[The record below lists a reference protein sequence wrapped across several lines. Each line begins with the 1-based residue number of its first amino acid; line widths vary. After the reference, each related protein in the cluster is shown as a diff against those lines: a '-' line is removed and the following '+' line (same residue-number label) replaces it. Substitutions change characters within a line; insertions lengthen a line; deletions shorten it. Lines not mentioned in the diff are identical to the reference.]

1 MVKNSVICAKSMSL
15 GDDVYI
21 PSESVIDEQG
31 QLLYEEEKIKESW
44 AQYFEELLN
53 PGGNHDDATNY
64 QPKFTNSH
72 DPEIIE
78 RS

>member
-1 MVKNSVICAKSMSL
+1 MRL
-15 GDDVYI
+15 RDDVYI
-21 PSESVIDEQG
+21 PSESVTDEQG
-31 QLLYEEEKIKESW
+31 QLLYEEEKIKERW

-53 PGGNHDDATNY
+53 PGGNNDDGTNY

-78 RS
+78 EEVRQVI